1 METGGLMGI
10 VETFGVRG
18 DLLAAQLIN
27 FLIVLLVLWR
37 FAYRPILKMLD
48 DRERKIAES
57 LTNANEINQKLR
69 TAEEEKRRILQEARS
84 DAEQQSKDIIEST
97 KKRCDD
103 MVTAAKTQ
111 VEELVAKGK
120 QTLDNERASMMTKM
134 RQDIIDISVAA
145 ASRIVSE
152 GVSEKKSQS
161 LAEEVV
167 RKMT

>member
-103 MVTAAKTQ
+103 MVTAAKAQ
-111 VEELVAKGK
+111 VEELVTKGK

>member
-1 METGGLMGI
+1 MGI

>member
-1 METGGLMGI
+1 MGI

-103 MVTAAKTQ
+103 MVTAAKAQ
-111 VEELVAKGK
+111 VEELVTKGK